1 MDEGEILIGRWDCSS
16 CGTRGVMGDA
26 YRCGSCG
33 AGRPDDVEF
42 YLPSDAP
49 VVRDK
54 KAIAAAKA
62 GSDWM
67 CDYCRQWVPATDK
80 ECPNCAGGAIA
91 GSQRQK
97 TGDVVDDRE
106 RGAALVRELRKLP
119 SHEREALNAV
129 ADLNRVRK
137 ANPDID
143 SRCRELEKSVESFS
157 AACGPRPER
166 QVPVFRSQAPEAR
179 TVLSCLSFV
188 AALALLIVGFWAI
201 FHTTTAPATVTGHS
215 WTRIQ
220 HVEEYTTLSQEGWD
234 HPSDAYNIRS
244 ERREHHKER
253 VVDHYDTKYRMVHE
267 RVPDGTERV
276 KTGTRTR
283 SLGNGRFERVPTY
296 STRTK
301 YRTVSRQESYQ
312 DPVYRYD
319 PVYRTYYFYLVDRWV
334 PGADR
339 REQGSGLEARWPP
352 TNVRDAKQRMASR
365 EESYSLTLLERSPEE
380 GEQPRTWTRTLDE
393 KTWRA
398 WPDGALTIVTLRLG
412 SVIDMQGVESVA
424 AATSSR

>member
-33 AGRPDDVEF
+33 AGRPDDVKF

-67 CDYCRQWVPATDK
+67 CDYCRQWVPATEK
-80 ECPNCAGGAIA
+80 ECPNCAGGEIA
-91 GSQRQK
+91 KSQRQK
-97 TGDVVDDRE
+97 TGEISAAEIAQMRAVAAAKVAAGVDIKAERRE
-106 RGAALVRELRKLP
+106 FEKSKVRVESTVRETPLRAPTAPASEKL
-119 SHEREALNAV
+119 
-129 ADLNRVRK
+129 
-137 ANPDID
+137 
-143 SRCRELEKSVESFS
+143 
-157 AACGPRPER
+157 
-166 QVPVFRSQAPEAR
+166 PEAR
-179 TVLSCLSFV
+179 AVLSCLGFV
-188 AALALLIVGFWAI
+188 AALALLIVGCWAI
-201 FHTTTAPATVTGHS
+201 FRTTTAVATVTSHS
-215 WTRIQ
+215 WSRVQ

-253 VVDHYDTKYRMVHE
+253 VLDHYDTKTRIVHD
-267 RVPDGTERV
+267 RVADGTERV

-296 STRTK
+296 TTKTRYKTVDRLET
-301 YRTVSRQESYQ
+301 YR

-319 PVYRTYYFYLVDRWV
+319 PVYRSYYFYLIDRWV

-352 TNVRDAKQRMASR
+352 TNVRDAKQRMGSR
-365 EESYSLTLLERSPEE
+365 EESYSITLLERAPETGKE
-380 GEQPRTWTRTLDE
+380 PRTWTRSLDE
-393 KTWRA
+393 AAWRA
-398 WPDGALTIVTLRLG
+398 WPDGTATVVTLRLG
-412 SVIDMQGVESVA
+412 SVIDMQGLESVA
-424 AATSSR
+424 SATSAR